1 MLKYITT
8 GESHGHYM
16 AAILEGLPSGLPV
29 DLDFINGELRRR
41 QGGYGRGGRQ
51 KIETDG
57 VEIMGG
63 VIKKVTTYSGAGNEA
78 VKSY

>member
-16 AAILEGLPSGLPV
+16 AAILEGFPSGVTL
-29 DLDFINGELRRR
+29 DLDFINGEMRRR
-41 QGGYGRGGRQ
+41 QEGYGRGGRQ

-63 VIKKVTTYSGAGNEA
+63 VIKKITTGAPL
-78 VKSY
+78 VPR